1 MAGWWRGLALVML
14 VLCSVS
20 LAAASDVDG
29 LQELNQDFGS
39 RKLLQA
45 LTPPVPAPVPP
56 TTPAPVP
63 PTPAPVTPTRAPGP
77 APVRAPAPA
86 PVVPPAPPT
95 PVRTYLMYVGIA
107 AFCVVILCVFIF
119 CLCRKFGQNK
129 VGRAQRLPPLPRY
142 H

>member
-95 PVRTYLMYVGIA
+95 PGTLSITPSFACCTPMWVEYYASCSSTFSIVQM
-107 AFCVVILCVFIF
+107 C
-119 CLCRKFGQNK
+119 
-129 VGRAQRLPPLPRY
+129 
-142 H
+142 HH